1 MKITQKKNPNYIL
14 WGLLAVL
21 VILVLWAIGSYN
33 GLVRSDETV
42 NERWANVETQ
52 YQRRADLIPNLVAT
66 VEKYTDYEGDLLR
79 DVTAARSG
87 WMQAAQSGDINAE
100 VAAAQNMDSAIARLL
115 VTVEAYPNL
124 KASDNFLS
132 LQDELAG
139 TENRVSYSRTEF
151 NAAVKDYN
159 TKVRRFPSNILAGM
173 FGFDRRTPFE
183 AQEGAE
189 NAPNVGELFNN

>member
-1 MKITQKKNPNYIL
+1 MKKRPNYVV
-14 WGLLAVL
+14 WGLVAVAVL
-21 VILVLWAIGSYN
+21 LVLWFVGAYN

-66 VEKYTDYEGDLLR
+66 VRQYTDYEGELLR
-79 DVTAARSG
+79 DVTEARSA
-87 WMQAAQSGDINAE
+87 WTQALSGPIDE
-100 VAAAQNMDSAIARLL
+100 RVAAAQNMDSAIARLL

-124 KASDNFLS
+124 RANENYLN

-139 TENRVSYSRTEF
+139 TENRVSYARQEF
-151 NAAVKDYN
+151 NAAVRDFN
-159 TKVRRFPSNILAGM
+159 TKVRRFPSNVVANM
-173 FGFDRRTPFE
+173 FGFERKTPFE

-189 NAPNVGELFNN
+189 NAPDVGELFNA